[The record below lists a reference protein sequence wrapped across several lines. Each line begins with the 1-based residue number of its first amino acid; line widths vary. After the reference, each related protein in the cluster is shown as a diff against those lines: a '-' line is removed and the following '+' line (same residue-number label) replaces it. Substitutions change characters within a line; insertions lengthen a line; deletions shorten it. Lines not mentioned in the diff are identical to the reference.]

1 MAKSAKRK
9 SFLLRINE
17 DVLKEVRD
25 WSTQDMRSLNAHIEF
40 LLKEALKR
48 RKGAKKAK
56 KAKKTDGRMA
66 G

>member
-1 MAKSAKRK
+1 MAYSSKSPKRK

-17 DVLKEVRD
+17 EVLKEVRE

-48 RKGAKKAK
+48 RKGEVSAKKN
-56 KAKKTDGRMA
+56 DGRMA

>member
-1 MAKSAKRK
+1 
-9 SFLLRINE
+9 
-17 DVLKEVRD
+17 VLKEVRE

-48 RKGAKKAK
+48 RKGEVSAKKN
-56 KAKKTDGRMA
+56 DGRMA